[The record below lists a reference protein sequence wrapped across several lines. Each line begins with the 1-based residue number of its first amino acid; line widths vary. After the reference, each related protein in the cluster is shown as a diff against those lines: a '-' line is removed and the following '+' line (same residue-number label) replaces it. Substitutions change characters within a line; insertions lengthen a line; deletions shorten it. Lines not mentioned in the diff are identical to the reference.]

1 MVKNNTRSLENAAAD
16 AVKVI
21 SEAAKNATAAIAQAA
36 ESAAKVVAN
45 NAEVQAKIAAI
56 PTPAS
61 MDDHNLLMRLD
72 QKVDNIQTTVNKLTD
87 RDVNYITK
95 DEHKTLLETVADH
108 ETRIKSLE
116 TITTKIWSFGLAG
129 IFVVALIEFALRF
142 IIK

>member
-56 PTPAS
+56 PTPAA

-87 RDVNYITK
+87 RDSDYVLKNDFIEHLK
-95 DEHKTLLETVADH
+95 DYSVLRTEVDNLKTV
-108 ETRIKSLE
+108 
-116 TITTKIWSFGLAG
+116 TTKIWSYGVAG
-129 IFVVALIEFALRF
+129 IFMVALIEFALRF